1 MTRIALRLVPLLL
14 ALLLAPA
21 ALGNVYQYQPY
32 PSNPPLLTS
41 NCTAL
46 NDSSELVLAYPARL
60 NGQGW
65 SGMCA
70 FSFCYQLY
78 STPFPNQDP
87 TTATYTMSGYLI
99 TSPTSQISQD
109 SFQAFPA
116 VSSYPI
122 MDAVGVRNQ
131 SQFMFGQSCG
141 APYPTANITGVD
153 MSGQQP
159 GPYPDNYLTVT
170 YPYMS
175 VDGWLLDIDQPLWWP
190 IDSNALEQGR
200 GIVAECSTNPIQVG
214 YHWSQGDSQLWP
226 EGYNIENFPLTS
238 MVQEFYIGTTNYAQ
252 ISVQEHSE
260 GSGTQFPSCPYYVP
274 PATTVLP
281 FAYNI
286 QQTVANALVQSSC
299 ASGSMTVSGPYD
311 RYPGYQSWFVVNAT
325 GTRSF
330 IDVHNRTVTQRILGI
345 ATVTVT
351 ANNYVQAGPDP
362 PLNGYPLWP
371 DNAVLVDAYGNV
383 SPSYNG
389 LLFMLDGVP
398 YSGAM
403 VVAETP
409 YVLFA
414 RSTNDGHV
422 AEIAQVPQTDGSNP
436 GDWTQVDNEAL
447 GLVITSDGDSSFS
460 FVVGSFSWNQS
471 TIYSGLTC
479 PVRTPSVSW
488 TPGTTDYND
497 PAGLT
502 QVGFG
507 YRWVVGYT
515 PGTPASSVCIAGIL
529 TIDLLLP
536 GDGVRA
542 AVANATGV
550 RVYAD
555 STGIV
560 NITKLIAVP
569 YNAFSPDGTNV
580 PSYWYYNQSN
590 PINDEQNGQG
600 SFYAIFGL
608 LFDGPVDGQGGAT
621 GTHSTSLSWHID
633 LPTSSSGGISV
644 EELRF
649 SSSTPVYQYDLPSTL
664 TVFPLTG
671 PGSFVPSSYCP
682 ADTSLLATAPG
693 ASSIYTNTLPQQQL
707 SIAYSLVPNNFNP
720 ENEWLVCATINLT
733 LAATSSLVGTISGP
747 VAQFFQVVNAS
758 GSRTFLNLATGVGVI
773 TSITGLAGPA
783 DLLSYQPPS
792 DNLVS
797 LTSPYLSFNGLSLR
811 TSSVPTYSTGVY
823 GPSAFALMALQ
834 QVPMVSDWNGAL
846 YWEIMNGIVEASSP
860 DGQSS
865 NSVYYTV
872 GATTPLEQTC
882 DTIVA
887 TLQANALKDTTITV
901 PFSYSIEV
909 TADSTY
915 EWWAVCVT
923 GTLTLLSTPFYINP
937 GIPSAYVIRSVSGT
951 RTFYNAWG
959 QASMASIVAAIAT
972 SATDANLYYPDASGN
987 NFPGAGLTVTLSS
1000 SALYNSYLMN
1010 PANITTYTI
1019 TTSSSSSGVSVSESI
1034 GDYSHIQSASYAAGS
1049 VLPGSTATL
1058 PVCLIA
1064 SAFPSSPATTTLYFS
1079 LTFTSA
1085 SLLTS
1090 ICFQGSL
1097 TVAMVP
1103 VTTVNSTAYT
1113 WYPVLAASGSRVY
1126 TDMSIG
1132 QSYTQTIAGL
1142 AAPFTVSVNGMV
1154 NDNLLGVP
1162 VGTALASASTA
1173 AVSPFGLSL
1182 SFSSPPYNPSGIFPT
1197 VETLQL
1203 GTSGDGLESVV
1214 DPNFVPDVTSTI
1226 SLSSST
1232 SALQCAVQSNSSLIP
1247 PAATVLYWKLNGT
1260 INDEAAECMS
1270 GTLQTGTGPLLPNG
1284 PGIAAVSL
1292 TSVTGTRYY
1301 WDSYTKTAQVAS
1313 ITGLA
1318 TVPGYS
1324 NSITLTSPYLPGFGL
1339 GLGLSFNTSILQPF
1353 NPNDYYTGL
1362 NSSSYNYTVLSWSG
1376 SSVSELNQN
1385 QQLGVN
1391 TEFQLS
1397 SDPSIT
1403 TGCSVPLLE
1412 SGPANHT
1419 AFLQIFYHVYGDDGY
1434 VFCGSLL
1441 VEYDLDT
1448 FSGQTDGMGNYQIVG
1463 VTGNRTWDHN
1473 GNPTQVQLVLGL
1485 DHDGD
1490 NLIYPLACPPL
1501 DGNGFGFETTCASCP
1516 PAYTAHIRLYVYGS
1530 VCGNYVD
1537 ENKWWQNFGDAG
1549 HDITIVPYIP
1559 GQPLQYQ
1566 CPTGIVV
1573 LNDDGGGS
1581 SGGGGSTLS
1590 SLGLVGSVGAERRTF
1605 YAHVGVMIEY
1615 CNERL
1620 TWAEQRHSQSEE
1632 RKRDWSIRLSARYK
1646 QS

>member
-99 TSPTSQISQD
+99 TSPTSQSAQ
-109 SFQAFPA
+109 SEFTQEAP
-116 VSSYPI
+116 VNSYQL

-153 MSGQQP
+153 ANTYQQSTY
-159 GPYPDNYLTVT
+159 GDNYLTVT
-170 YPYMS
+170 YPYMTYG
-175 VDGWLLDIDQPLWWP
+175 GWLLDIDQPLWWP
-190 IDSNALEQGR
+190 IDYQPFQYGSVVSDCNQYP
-200 GIVAECSTNPIQVG
+200 INVAF
-214 YHWSQGDSQLWP
+214 HDSDVDQSYQSP
-226 EGYNIENFPLTS
+226 ENFPLTS
-238 MVQEFYIGTTNYAQ
+238 LVEEYNIGTTNYAQ
-252 ISVQEHSE
+252 ISVQEHIE

-286 QQTVANALVQSSC
+286 QQTVANGLVQSSC

-345 ATVTVT
+345 ATVPIT
-351 ANNYVQAGPDP
+351 ASNYVQAGPDVS
-362 PLNGYPLWP
+362 LNGYPLWP
-371 DNAVLVDAYGNV
+371 DNAILVDAYGNV
-383 SPSYNG
+383 SPDNNG
-389 LLFMLDGVP
+389 LLFWLDGIP
-398 YSGAM
+398 YAGSM

-422 AEIAQVPQTDGSNP
+422 AEVAQVPQTDGSNP
-436 GDWTQVDNEAL
+436 GDWTQLYNGVGE
-447 GLVITSDGDSSFS
+447 IISSDGDSSFS
-460 FVVGSFSWNQS
+460 FIVGSYNWSQS

-479 PVRTPSVSW
+479 PVHTSSVSW
-488 TPGTTDYND
+488 TPGSTDYAD

-507 YRWVVGYT
+507 YRSLIGYSSN
-515 PGTPASSVCIAGIL
+515 GPASSVCIAGIL
-529 TIDLLLP
+529 TLDLLLP
-536 GDGVRA
+536 GDGQRA
-542 AVANATGV
+542 VVANATGV
-550 RVYAD
+550 RIYAT
-555 STGIV
+555 SAGFV
-560 NITKLIAVP
+560 NNTKLIGVP
-569 YNAFSPDGTNV
+569 YYAYSVDGNGV

-600 SFYAIFGL
+600 SAYSSFGL

-720 ENEWLVCATINLT
+720 ENEWLVCANINLT

-797 LTSPYLSFNGLSLR
+797 LTSPYLSFNGLSLH
-811 TSSVPTYSTGVY
+811 TSSVPTYSTGAY
-823 GPSAFALMALQ
+823 GPSAFALKMQ
-834 QVPMVSDWNGAL
+834 QQQSTQYDTIGAR
-846 YWEIMNGIVEASSP
+846 YSEIANSIVEASSP
-860 DGQSS
+860 DAA

-923 GTLTLLSTPFYINP
+923 GTLTLLSTPFYLSSS
-937 GIPSAYVIRSVSGT
+937 IPSVWVIESVSGT

-959 QASMASIVAAIAT
+959 QASTATIVAATAT

-1049 VLPGSTATL
+1049 VLPGSTATVSGC
-1058 PVCLIA
+1058 PIPSVY
-1064 SAFPSSPATTTLYFS
+1064 PSSPATTTLHFS
-1079 LTFTSA
+1079 LSWSSA
-1085 SLLTS
+1085 SQSAS
-1090 ICFQGSL
+1090 ICIQGTM
-1097 TVAMVP
+1097 TVGTQT
-1103 VTTVNSTAYT
+1103 VTTVNISEYM
-1113 WYPVLAASGSRVY
+1113 WHPVLAVSGSRVY
-1126 TDMSIG
+1126 TDLSIG
-1132 QSYTQTIAGL
+1132 QSYTQAISGL
-1142 AAPFTVSVNGMV
+1142 VAPFIMEVNGMV

-1173 AVSPFGLSL
+1173 VLSSFGLALTFGGAIYYPAGVSPTAIESLLS
-1182 SFSSPPYNPSGIFPT
+1182 T
-1197 VETLQL
+1197 VNA
-1203 GTSGDGLESVV
+1203 DGLLQGVV
-1214 DPNFVPDVTSTI
+1214 DPNFTPDNSTTI
-1226 SLSSST
+1226 SLSTSST
-1232 SALQCAVQSNSSLIP
+1232 AATQCMQLSNSSLAVTP
-1247 PAATVLYWKLNGT
+1247 TQYYWKVNGS
-1260 INDEAAECMS
+1260 INNEATECMA
-1270 GTLQTGTGPLLPNG
+1270 GTLQTGTTLLPHG
-1284 PGIAAVSL
+1284 TGQVAVAV
-1292 TSVTGTRYY
+1292 TAITGTRYFY
-1301 WDSYTKTAQVAS
+1301 DSFTEQSQVAA

-1318 TVPGYS
+1318 QVGYFLNAIS
-1324 NSITLTSPYLPGFGL
+1324 LTTPPFFDDNIL
-1339 GLGLSFNTSILQPF
+1339 GLGLTFNSTVLQ
-1353 NPNDYYTGL
+1353 NPGPYDEYFGQ
-1362 NSSSYNYTVLSWSG
+1362 SSTYNYTVLYGSG
-1376 SSVSELNQN
+1376 QVSELNQWEGN
-1385 QQLGVN
+1385 GGNSAQ
-1391 TEFQLS
+1391 FQLS
-1397 SDPSIT
+1397 TDPST
-1403 TGCSVPLLE
+1403 AAGCSLAGVQ
-1412 SGPANHT
+1412 SGWLSGNNSAYVQL
-1419 AFLQIFYHVYGDDGY
+1419 FWQSVGDGTHY
-1434 VFCGSLL
+1434 NSNGIPYQWCASLL
-1441 VEYDLDT
+1441 VEYDPLMEQDT
-1448 FSGQTDGMGNYQIVG
+1448 QWVG
-1463 VTGNRTWDHN
+1463 PGYSVLEVTGNRSFSPN
-1473 GNPTQVQLVLGL
+1473 GAPWQTQIVTGL
-1485 DHDGD
+1485 AGGGY
-1490 NLIYPLACPPL
+1490 IYP
-1501 DGNGFGFETTCASCP
+1501 TSCP
-1516 PAYTAHIRLYVYGS
+1516 PIDTNGFSYGTSCPSCLPAQSNYITLVPHNSDCGHVHQRKAPRWWLLVQRLVRQRVS
-1530 VCGNYVD
+1530 
-1537 ENKWWQNFGDAG
+1537 
-1549 HDITIVPYIP
+1549 
-1559 GQPLQYQ
+1559 QP
-1566 CPTGIVV
+1566 
-1573 LNDDGGGS
+1573 
-1581 SGGGGSTLS
+1581 
-1590 SLGLVGSVGAERRTF
+1590 
-1605 YAHVGVMIEY
+1605 
-1615 CNERL
+1615 
-1620 TWAEQRHSQSEE
+1620 
-1632 RKRDWSIRLSARYK
+1632 
-1646 QS
+1646 